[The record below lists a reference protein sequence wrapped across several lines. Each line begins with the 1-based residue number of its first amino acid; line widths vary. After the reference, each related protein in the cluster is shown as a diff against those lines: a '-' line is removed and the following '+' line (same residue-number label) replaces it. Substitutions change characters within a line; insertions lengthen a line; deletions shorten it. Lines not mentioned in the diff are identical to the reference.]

1 MAESALPHPP
11 AIIIGRGYTGLG
23 ALRSMVLAGVT
34 AFIAC
39 PVDDLA
45 ARSRWYRAPPGPT
58 PWDGKVGP
66 GTQAVLE
73 SLQLQRAVLIPGAD
87 DAALWLADHALG
99 PLAERFPTSA
109 SSRDTLEVFQ
119 DKAKFGQLLAQ
130 LDLPHPR
137 TLTLLERSDV
147 ERIPFGPGDRFFL
160 KPADSQAFSQAIGAK
175 GVWATSPAQFL
186 QEWQRFTALGL
197 QVVAQ
202 EYVPGASSDHFFV
215 DGFRDRHGRLPGLFA
230 RRRERIFP
238 ADFGNSSYC
247 RSIPLAEVSPAIA
260 TLDRLLSE
268 THYRGIF
275 SAEFKRDARTGA
287 FRLLEVNTR
296 AWWYVEFAARCG
308 VNVCEMAYHDALGEA
323 VSPPARPFAIGAG
336 CVSQIGDM
344 KAVLTQPAARRAG
357 LATILGQWASAHRH
371 VFRWDDPRPGLSEF
385 TRHLSWF
392 FRKRWRALR
401 RP

>member
-1 MAESALPHPP
+1 MAESASPHPP
-11 AIIIGRGYTGLG
+11 AIILGRGYTGLG
-23 ALRSMVLAGVT
+23 ALRSMVLAGIT
-34 AFIAC
+34 AFVAC

-45 ARSRWYRAPPGPT
+45 TRSRWYRAPPGPT
-58 PWDGKVGP
+58 PWDGNVGP
-66 GTQAVLE
+66 GANALLE

-87 DAALWLADHALG
+87 DAALWLADHAHG

-109 SSRDTLEVFQ
+109 SPRDTLEVFQ
-119 DKAKFGQLLAQ
+119 DKAKFGQLLAR

-175 GVWATSPAQFL
+175 GVWASTPAQFL
-186 QEWQRFTALGL
+186 HEWQRFAALGL
-197 QVVAQ
+197 QVIAQ

-215 DGFRDRHGRLPGLFA
+215 DGFRDRHGGLPGLFA

-247 RSIPLAEVSPAIA
+247 RSIPLADVSAAIA

-275 SAEFKRDARTGA
+275 SAEFKRDARTGE

-308 VNVCEMAYHDALGEA
+308 VNVCEMAYHDALGET
-323 VSPPARPFAIGAG
+323 VSPPVRPFVVGAG

-344 KAVLTQPAARRAG
+344 KAVLTQTAARRAG
-357 LATILGQWASAHRH
+357 LAAILGQWASAHRH

-392 FRKRWRALR
+392 FRKRWQALR
-401 RP
+401 RR